1 MTGKSKSLIIPKRPE
16 LLSPAGSPL
25 ALHAA
30 IEGGADAVYMGGAA
44 FNARINAKNFSPDE
58 LSSAI
63 RTAHGFGVKIYIT
76 LNTLVYD
83 RELDEALF
91 AAEDAYLRGA
101 DALIVADMGLA
112 SEIKKRLPIELHAS
126 TQMSGHNVAA
136 AKALAE
142 AGFSRMVCAREMWG
156 EDLKTFVSKSP
167 IEAEVFVHGALCVS
181 HSGQCLFSSIV
192 GGRSGNRGEC
202 AQPCRLPFA
211 NDRGKQYYPLSLKDL
226 SLAEHIPELCRMGIA
241 SFKIEGRMKSPE
253 YVREV
258 TSIWR
263 RLIDEDRGADREDM
277 ERLASVFS
285 RGGFT
290 DGYYKKKI
298 GKEML
303 GVRSENDKE
312 SSRTLESFSGITR
325 KIDISMKAALTAGEP
340 LVLTAYVS
348 DRPELSVTVMGG
360 TVMEAINAPMNEDGV
375 RKCLGKLGGTFF
387 SLKDS
392 DIQIV
397 GRVMMPVS
405 LLNAARREV
414 TEALS
419 ELICGSLPDKD
430 SVREAEISFPE
441 KKKQKGRSAVF
452 YDAKNIPEE
461 AYGYFDVI
469 YLPLEKY
476 RGETGGVVIPPVIYD
491 SEREQVDEMLKV
503 AREMGAEHALVGNIG
518 HISLVKK
525 HGFILHGDHRLNIC
539 NSSTASV
546 LEDQGFEDYVI
557 SPELTLPK
565 IRDIDGRTTVIV
577 YGRLPLMLTEKCVGK
592 ECGGCEKCESGRS
605 ILRDRRGVEFP
616 VLKAFEHRSIIFNSV
631 PVYMADREKDLV
643 SAGIES
649 RHFLFT
655 TETATEVKAVIE
667 AYKKGTVP
675 SRSDGVRRIK

>member
-1 MTGKSKSLIIPKRPE
+1 MAENSKSIKIQRRPE

-30 IEGGADAVYMGGAA
+30 IEGGADAVYMGGSA

-58 LSSAI
+58 LSNAI
-63 RTAHGFGVKIYIT
+63 GTAHSFGVKIYIT

-101 DALIVADMGLA
+101 DALIVADAGLA
-112 SEIKKRLPIELHAS
+112 AEIKKRLPIELHAS
-126 TQMSGHNVAA
+126 TQMSGHNVDA

-142 AGFSRMVCAREMWG
+142 AGFSRMVCAREMSR
-156 EDLKTFVSKSP
+156 EDLRTFVSESP
-167 IEAEVFVHGALCVS
+167 VEAEVFVHGALCVS

-263 RLIDEDRGADREDM
+263 RLIDEDRAAGREDM
-277 ERLASVFS
+277 ERLASAFS

-303 GVRSENDKE
+303 GVRSEDDKE
-312 SSRTLESFSGITR
+312 SSRTLEGFSGISK
-325 KIDISMKAALTAGEP
+325 KIDISMKATLKAGEP
-340 LVLTAYVS
+340 LLLTACVS
-348 DRPELSVTVMGG
+348 GRPELSVKVVGG
-360 TVMEAINAPMNEDGV
+360 TVMEAINAPMNEDAI
-375 RKCLGKLGGTFF
+375 RKNLGKLGTTFF
-387 SLKDS
+387 SLKDA

-397 GRVMMPVS
+397 GRVMIPVS
-405 LLNAARREV
+405 QLNAARREA

-419 ELICGSLPDKD
+419 KLICGSLPHKD
-430 SVREAEISFPE
+430 SVRKAEMSLPE

-452 YDAKNIPEE
+452 YDAENIPEE

-476 RGETGGVVIPPVIYD
+476 RGETNGVILPPVIYD
-491 SEREQVDEMLKV
+491 SEMGQIDEMLK
-503 AREMGAEHALVGNIG
+503 AAKEMGAEHALVGNIG
-518 HISLVKK
+518 HVSLAKK
-525 HGFILHGDHRLNIC
+525 HGFILHGDHRLNVC
-539 NSSTASV
+539 NSSTAAF

-565 IRDIDGRTTVIV
+565 IRDIGGSKTVIV
-577 YGRLPLMLTEKCVGK
+577 YGRLPLMVTEKCVGK
-592 ECGGCEKCESGRS
+592 ECGGCERCESGRAA
-605 ILRDRRGVEFP
+605 LRDRRGVEFP

-631 PVYMADREKDLV
+631 PVYMADREKELV
-643 SAGIES
+643 AAGVDS
-649 RHFLFT
+649 RHFIFT
-655 TETATEVKAVIE
+655 TETRSEAASIIE
-667 AYKKGTVP
+667 SYKKGDP
-675 SRSDGVRRIK
+675 PIRADGVRRIK